1 MNLIEELKLKV
12 ILGRLYG
19 GLYSLEGQYLDL
31 LYWKVSIWQSK
42 LEIFQWIER
51 IL

>member
-1 MNLIEELKLKV
+1 MNLIGKLKSKA

-31 LYWKVSIWQSK
+31 IPMDRKNSIK
-42 LEIFQWIER
+42 ID
-51 IL
+51 